1 MFFLERLDVTKQ
13 KDLSGFYRNLLN
25 RNIVPDKDSKEES
38 VTDIPATFNKTEK
51 NRFEKKQR
59 HLRVRNRSSSESS
72 EEQIAETQNMD
83 QVKDNNEEHKNN
95 DDKECISV
103 KKEELSDEDS
113 LESKNEDE
121 SNEEE
126 NNLPQNESKELDD
139 LNENDEENK
148 ISEEESKVKKPKIDK
163 MALLIEK
170 FTKRTVGQVFDE
182 AVERYL
188 LRKKARLSVN

>member
-95 DDKECISV
+95 DEKECISV

-139 LNENDEENK
+139 LNENDEKNK
-148 ISEEESKVKKPKIDK
+148 ISEEEQHLKEKMIHKIGHI
-163 MALLIEK
+163 MK
-170 FTKRTVGQVFDE
+170 F
-182 AVERYL
+182 
-188 LRKKARLSVN
+188 